1 LAINYL
7 GRHDLAHIAP
17 EDVHENRH
25 LKSKGVA
32 TGSAELAGA
41 TNIVMKASST
51 TTDVSGGISTQ
62 SQTVTASFEEDI
74 YERYNARYEARIKGY
89 EGDPCPECQALTLV
103 RNGSCLKCDSCGTT
117 TGCS

>member
-1 LAINYL
+1 MKGTVNAIQ
-7 GRHDLAHIAP
+7 
-17 EDVHENRH
+17 E
-25 LKSKGVA
+25 SKIG
-32 TGSAELAGA
+32 
-41 TNIVMKASST
+41 TNVVMKQSSINL
-51 TTDVSGGISTQ
+51 DPSGGMSVSSKQ
-62 SQTVTASFEEDI
+62 VVASSFEEDI